1 MGTKVR
7 LTTEMGDIELEL
19 FDKETPKTDTTTE
32 PSSTASSTDS

>member
-19 FDKETPKTDTTTE
+19 FDKETPVTVRNFLDYVKNGHYN
-32 PSSTASSTDS
+32 